1 MKFLNRKEERARLNK
16 NLNGD
21 ESRFIVIYGR
31 RRCGKSTLIKKVS
44 KKTDI
49 YFLADMTESTH
60 QISLLAKEIA
70 YQIPGFDNVMY
81 PTWESLF
88 ENLNTRL
95 KEKITLCLDE
105 FTYLVKSTPTLP
117 STIQKIIDNKL
128 HSNFNLIICG
138 SSQQLM
144 QGLVF
149 DKAEPLFGRADEII
163 KVRPMK
169 IAYLKEMLNCDSVS
183 AIEEY
188 AVWGGVPRYWELR
201 SRESSLYEALMYNVL
216 SPFGILYDEPMRLF
230 VDDMRDTVQAST
242 ILSVIGN
249 GVNRMSEIASRM
261 NKPATNLS
269 SPLERLM
276 MLGYIE
282 RELPYSESI
291 KNSKKSLYKISDP
304 FLDFYFTFVVPNRSL
319 IELEK
324 NKQVLSLVKQQFN
337 RYVSLHWESLCRK
350 AVPAMEID
358 GIIFKEASRWW
369 GSVTKDKSI
378 ELDVVSESIC
388 CKYILIGECKWT
400 DNENI
405 DKLMQELSVK
415 VELCPFIKDKI
426 VIKRLFLKSSSENN
440 SDVVITPD
448 DVIKLLS

>member
-1 MKFLNRKEERARLNK
+1 MKFLNRKEERARLNR
-16 NLNGD
+16 NLQSK

-31 RRCGKSTLIKKVS
+31 RRCGKSTLIKKVLNDS
-44 KKTDI
+44 DI

-60 QISLLAKEIA
+60 QISLLARDIA
-70 YQIPGFDNVMY
+70 YRIPGFDNVVY
-81 PTWESLF
+81 PNWEAIF
-88 ENLNTRL
+88 ENLNARL
-95 KEKITLCLDE
+95 QEKITLCLDE
-105 FTYLVKSTPTLP
+105 FPYLVKSSPTLP
-117 STIQKIIDNKL
+117 ATIQKIIDNKL
-128 HSNFNLIICG
+128 NSNFNLVICG

-149 DKAEPLFGRADEII
+149 DKAEPLFGRADEILKI
-163 KVRPMK
+163 RPMK
-169 IAYLKEMLNCDSVS
+169 IAYLKEMLNCDSIS

-201 SRESSLYEALMYNVL
+201 SRENSLDEALLYHVL

-269 SPLERLM
+269 SPLERLI

-319 IELEK
+319 IELER
-324 NKQVLSLVKQQFN
+324 NQQVLSLVKQQFN
-337 RYVSLHWESLCRK
+337 RYVSLHWESLCRQ

-358 GIIFKEASRWW
+358 GILFKEASRWW
-369 GSVTKDKSI
+369 GSVGKDKSI
-378 ELDVVSESIC
+378 ELDVVSESVC
-388 CKYILIGECKWT
+388 GKYILIGECKWS
-400 DNENI
+400 DNENVES
-405 DKLMQELSVK
+405 LLQELSVK
-415 VELCPFIKDKI
+415 AELLPFIKDKI
-426 VIKRLFLKSSSENN
+426 VIKRLFLKSSSNN
-440 SDVVITPD
+440 SDAVVRPD
-448 DVIKLLS
+448 DVIQFLS